1 MAFAARG
8 ADKMLSRR
16 TRQRKQAMSIDRD
29 DAHIADPN
37 AGLER
42 ALIEEFIR
50 TRGYDPAKLHDLPEE
65 LRRRVQSDAST
76 HAAARLAEMEARAHY
91 VHELHGDK

>member
-1 MAFAARG
+1 MNRDT
-8 ADKMLSRR
+8 ADS
-16 TRQRKQAMSIDRD
+16 
-29 DAHIADPN
+29 HITDPH

-42 ALIEEFIR
+42 AMIDEFIR
-50 TRGYDPAKLHDLPEE
+50 TRGYDPAKLQDLPED
-65 LRRRVQSDAST
+65 LRRRIQGDAST